1 MKNKLTVIVSITVC
15 ILMVI
20 SVLSACSIKK
30 AGDEDTSTSIPDDS
44 WSGAEDTYEP
54 VDITDVELVAI
65 VSEALGDEATGFNGD
80 LSSLTDDQ
88 LKKVKKVAEEKGYII
103 EEEDNGD
110 TEIKKNSNVQVSEV
124 SDEKASEIFSKAN
137 VDTGTTVSDKQYKEI
152 SKAAEEKGATAIT
165 NEKGNVTIVETTVV
179 STTAKQTE
187 SQASNVTTEKNTTT
201 TAPYVPSTSP
211 VGTTKNRSS
220 IKTTTGT
227 TPIATYKK
235 TTTAITASGG
245 NTFGGNAHCLFSAN
259 AATSDGV
266 ISVGN
271 TFITSSGKV
280 GSTANGLVVKFN
292 DSGKQIWYKILSGNE
307 ITKFNDVAVLTDGSI
322 VAVGETLAENLVKD
336 SVYKCKG
343 TVEGVISKYSSEGEL
358 IWTKIFGGSGGD
370 IIYAVAP
377 TADGGFVIGGSTT
390 STDFDLKTINSKAN
404 NGFVAKMDA
413 DGNQTWITSLG
424 GSLSCAV
431 KGVTATSSGTVYAT
445 IQTPCKDGD
454 FENLERPSSGRY
466 TVVLKITDGN
476 INWKKTFWDIG
487 NVELNY
493 ITAANDSGCVVA
505 GSYSAG
511 KTSNN
516 GSFEGIYN
524 GGSTGT
530 FDGMIIKM
538 TPSGDVSW
546 MLPLI
551 GFQSDY
557 VTGITPVSGGYA
569 FCGYTTSTN
578 RDFAFTNRGDY
589 DSFVGVVSEYGKLS
603 TITSFGG
610 AKADRAQSICSTG
623 SSAAT
628 VYVSGATLSSDG
640 SFASCS
646 AKSDGEDSVGFA
658 FKFDLTQE

>member
-20 SVLSACSIKK
+20 SVLSACSINK

-44 WSGAEDTYEP
+44 WSGAEDFYEP

-65 VSEALGDEATGFNGD
+65 VSEALGDKATGFNGD

-88 LKKVKKVAEEKGYII
+88 LEKVKEVAEEKGYII
-103 EEEDNGD
+103 EEENGD

-124 SDEKASEIFSKAN
+124 SEEKASEIYSKAN
-137 VDTGTTVSDKQYKEI
+137 VDTGTTVSDKQYVEI
-152 SKAAEEKGATAIT
+152 SKAADEKGATAIT
-165 NEKGNVTIVETTVV
+165 NEKGNVTIIETTVV

-187 SQASNVTTEKNTTT
+187 SQTSSKTTTKNTTT

-211 VGTTKNRSS
+211 VGTTKNKDS

-259 AATSDGV
+259 AAASDGV

-271 TFITSSGKV
+271 TYITSSGKV
-280 GSTANGLVVKFN
+280 GSTANGLIVKFDN
-292 DSGKQIWYKILSGNE
+292 SGNQLWYNILGGDE
-307 ITKFNDVAVLTDGSI
+307 ITKFDDVTVLTDGSI
-322 VAVGETLAENLVKD
+322 IAVGETLAKNLVKD
-336 SVYKCKG
+336 SVYRCKG
-343 TVEGVISKYSSEGEL
+343 TVEGVISKYSSEGKL
-358 IWTKIFGGSGGD
+358 LWTKIFGGSGGD
-370 IIYAVAP
+370 VIYAVAP
-377 TADGGFVIGGSTT
+377 TADGGFIIGGSST
-390 STDFDLKTINSKAN
+390 STDFDLKNVTREAN

-413 DGNQTWITSLG
+413 DGNKSWITSLG

-431 KGVTATSSGTVYAT
+431 KGVATTSAGTVYAT

-454 FENLERPSSGRY
+454 FESLERPSSGTY
-466 TVVLKITDGN
+466 TVVLKITNGN
-476 INWKKTFWDIG
+476 INWIKTFWDIG
-487 NVELNY
+487 NVVLNY
-493 ITAANDSGCVVA
+493 ITAANDSGCVLA

-516 GSFEGIYN
+516 GSFKGIYN
-524 GGSTGT
+524 GGSAGT

-538 TPSGDVSW
+538 TPSGEVSW
-546 MLPLI
+546 KLPLI
-551 GFQSDY
+551 GFQSDF
-557 VTGITPVSGGYA
+557 VTGITPVNGGYA

-578 RDFAFTNRGDY
+578 RNFAFNNRGDY

-603 TITSFGG
+603 SITSFGG
-610 AKADRAQSICSTG
+610 AKSDRAQSVCSTG
-623 SSAAT
+623 SSAT
-628 VYVSGATLSSDG
+628 SVYVSGATLSKDG

-658 FKFDLTQE
+658 LKFDLMQE